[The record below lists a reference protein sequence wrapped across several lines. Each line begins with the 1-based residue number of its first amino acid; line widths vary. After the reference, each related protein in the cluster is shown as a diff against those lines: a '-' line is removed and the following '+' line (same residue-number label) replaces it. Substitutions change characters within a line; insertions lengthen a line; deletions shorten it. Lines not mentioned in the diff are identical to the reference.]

1 LNKLYYIFQLG
12 VSLNQSTSVVR
23 YGTDPNNLIYEA
35 VGSISTYTSAGWVG
49 TIHRATMTDLKEKVT
64 YYYKV
69 GDGNKLWSDVFSFTP
84 TPQENPITYVVIAD
98 MDFDKYSDNTVKA
111 MKNIVDNKLAQ
122 VIFILF
128 LKFFLITIFYF
139 VRLLSIPVIF
149 LMLMDM
155 SLIGTTL

>member
-1 LNKLYYIFQLG
+1 
-12 VSLNQSTSVVR
+12 
-23 YGTDPNNLIYEA
+23 
-35 VGSISTYTSAGWVG
+35 
-49 TIHRATMTDLKEKVT
+49 MTDLKEKVT

-122 VIFILF
+122 VISILCKLF
-128 LKFFLITIFYF
+128 LKFSLITIFYF
-139 VRLLSIPVIF
+139 ERLLSIPVIF
-149 LMLMDM
+149 LMRMAM
-155 SLIGTTL
+155 NLIGTTL

>member
-1 LNKLYYIFQLG
+1 
-12 VSLNQSTSVVR
+12 
-23 YGTDPNNLIYEA
+23 
-35 VGSISTYTSAGWVG
+35 
-49 TIHRATMTDLKEKVT
+49 
-64 YYYKV
+64 
-69 GDGNKLWSDVFSFTP
+69 
-84 TPQENPITYVVIAD
+84 